1 VIAALALG
9 AVLAAPAAAQ
19 VGLGLAPMRMELRLA
34 AGAQQSGVLT
44 LVNDSVKRTRVVA
57 DLLDFQLD
65 STATPQFE
73 KQLTDEKPFSCRQ
86 WLSVNPMDFELEP
99 NQPVQARF
107 TVRVP
112 AGATERSHHCAIGFT
127 SAPTSDEVK
136 GMGLRAAVQ
145 VVSAFYVVVGN
156 PKPDGAL
163 KDLKLE
169 YYSDPKKPG
178 WRAVVVIGNPS
189 LMHFRPQGDLDV
201 LDEGGQVVESVKFVP
216 LPVLPQRDQR
226 FLFPLELSGGPG
238 KYVLRA
244 RVDLGM
250 NEIQEATA
258 HVVAAKPAP

>member
-1 VIAALALG
+1 MM
-9 AVLAAPAAAQ
+9 AAPAAAQ

-44 LVNDSVKRTRVVA
+44 LVNDSDKKTRVVTE
-57 DLLDFQLD
+57 LLDFQLD

-73 KQLTDEKPFSCRQ
+73 KQLAAEQPFSCRQ
-86 WLSVNPMDFELEP
+86 WMAANPMDLELDP
-99 NQPVQARF
+99 HQPVPVRF
-107 TVRVP
+107 TMRVP
-112 AGATERSHHCAIGFT
+112 AGATERSYHCAVGFT
-127 SAPTSDEVK
+127 SQPTADEVK
-136 GMGLRAAVQ
+136 GMGLRTAVQ

-156 PKPDGAL
+156 PKPEGAV

-189 LMHFRPQGDLDV
+189 LMHFRPQGDLEV
-201 LDEGGQVVESVKFVP
+201 LDEGGRVVESLKFVP
-216 LPVLPQRDQR
+216 LPVLPRRDQR